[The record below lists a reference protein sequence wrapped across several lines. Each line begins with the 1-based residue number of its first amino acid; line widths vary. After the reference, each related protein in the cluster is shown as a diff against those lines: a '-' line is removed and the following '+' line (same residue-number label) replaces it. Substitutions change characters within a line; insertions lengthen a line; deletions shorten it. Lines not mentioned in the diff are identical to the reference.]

1 MATMLLLACE
11 GFLFIYHRACL
22 SACPDDSL
30 AEHRIFSII
39 YDVRQPSG
47 WRGVGVGVGGPLIS
61 HEELKP

>member
-11 GFLFIYHRACL
+11 GFLIINYRACL

-47 WRGVGVGVGGPLIS
+47 GAGWGGGGWTLIS

>member
-11 GFLFIYHRACL
+11 GFLIIYHRACL

-47 WRGVGVGVGGPLIS
+47 WRGVGVGGGLLIS

>member
-11 GFLFIYHRACL
+11 GFLIIYHRACL

-47 WRGVGVGVGGPLIS
+47 WRGVGVGVDS
-61 HEELKP
+61 

>member
-1 MATMLLLACE
+1 MAIMLWLAREGLLI
-11 GFLFIYHRACL
+11 IYHRGRL

-47 WRGVGVGVGGPLIS
+47 WRGVEGGLLIS
-61 HEELKP
+61 HEKLKP

>member
-11 GFLFIYHRACL
+11 GLLIIYHRARL

-47 WRGVGVGVGGPLIS
+47 WRRVEGGLLIS
-61 HEELKP
+61 HEKLKP